1 MEETPILI
9 ICSGTNIINYN
20 ELHIDATK
28 IHYDLPVGGERLIQK
43 TNGYDHTII
52 PGVPVWVNG
61 NPTGELQGNLLRNQ

>member
-20 ELHIDATK
+20 DLHLDAPK
-28 IHYDLPVGGERLIQK
+28 IHYDLPVGEERFIQK

-52 PGVPVWVNG
+52 PGAPVWVNS
-61 NPTGELQGNLLRNQ
+61 NTTGELPGNLLRNQ